1 MTDSN
6 AIHSTITKQPKPT
19 TFSDVEPKAAS
30 KDDNSTNEDVNM
42 KCQNLN
48 LFIISC
54 SSPCGTYMQA
64 YCQEVLVFAETEAQ
78 ALELA
83 EKDPTI
89 QYVKGANPEIV
100 GQFEIDQGVAYA
112 HYARD

>member
-1 MTDSN
+1 MTRQNSPLTLSN
-6 AIHSTITKQPKPT
+6 S
-19 TFSDVEPKAAS
+19 TFSDQRFAAGHESSPKNDIS
-30 KDDNSTNEDVNM
+30 GNEEMDM
-42 KCQNLN
+42 KHQNLR
-48 LFIISC
+48 LFIINC

-64 YCQEVLVFAETEAQ
+64 YCKDVLVFAETEAQ

-89 QYVKGANPEIV
+89 GYVKGAKPEIV
-100 GQFEIDQGVAYA
+100 GQFEIEQGVAYA